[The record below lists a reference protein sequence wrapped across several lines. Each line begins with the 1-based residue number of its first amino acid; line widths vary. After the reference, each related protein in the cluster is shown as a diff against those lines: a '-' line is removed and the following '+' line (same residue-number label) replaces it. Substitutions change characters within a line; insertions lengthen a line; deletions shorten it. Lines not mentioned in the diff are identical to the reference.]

1 MFDFKDY
8 CEGDKRKLT
17 PAMRREDNAYHEFV
31 IQHKSFDGALFIIQA
46 TLTFLTLGFNS
57 IKQNTIVTFRQIG
70 LHFIVCILPTIV
82 GLMFILQ
89 SYKLTSAI
97 CISLLI
103 FLFSFLTAYV
113 QTKAKSA
120 QT

>member
-1 MFDFKDY
+1 
-8 CEGDKRKLT
+8 
-17 PAMRREDNAYHEFV
+17 HEFV
-31 IQHKSFDGALFIIQA
+31 IQHKSFDGSLFIIQA

-82 GLMFILQ
+82 GLMFILK